1 MYGGE
6 ITDIIY
12 TASEGTYKLK
22 RPTMYSALKRLQD
35 KKLVSVRREDS
46 PIGGTRNYYALTK
59 QGHEYL
65 SGGKFDWVYSKLLID
80 NLILNKRSKSSGLG
94 EDEEETT
101 VTTTTTTITTTEEET
116 PLIVPAPDQVYIEP
130 LAPIE
135 PPIINEPQLLPIAEV
150 EADKVEEFTSVL
162 AGHVEELQGGLE
174 PVTLDLDRDGNVQV
188 TSQLGVDLDKLDPLY
203 VHDGSLLLKP
213 FVKHAA
219 NERTGKF
226 VLYHRLKFVCAILVS
241 IFLVTATALFWAL
254 FKDEYTTA
262 EINILVIG
270 LVCVGVYLAVNV
282 LFFVLYPRYK
292 TIITNKLQGIIRR
305 AVLSAC
311 VAVSAISINVILGLS
326 TINAED
332 FVVFCIVPAIIG
344 SMFLLEG
351 LAIFALKKRAIFL
364 T

>member
-1 MYGGE
+1 MKGDYLRGNVETILLKCLQEHEELYGGE

-162 AGHVEELQGGLE
+162 AGHV
-174 PVTLDLDRDGNVQV
+174 
-188 TSQLGVDLDKLDPLY
+188 
-203 VHDGSLLLKP
+203 
-213 FVKHAA
+213 
-219 NERTGKF
+219 
-226 VLYHRLKFVCAILVS
+226 
-241 IFLVTATALFWAL
+241 
-254 FKDEYTTA
+254 
-262 EINILVIG
+262 
-270 LVCVGVYLAVNV
+270 
-282 LFFVLYPRYK
+282 
-292 TIITNKLQGIIRR
+292 
-305 AVLSAC
+305 
-311 VAVSAISINVILGLS
+311 
-326 TINAED
+326 
-332 FVVFCIVPAIIG
+332 
-344 SMFLLEG
+344 
-351 LAIFALKKRAIFL
+351 
-364 T
+364 